1 MATLSTQDIKPMAK
15 GDIEA
20 KERIFLN
27 ADRSAAVPADH
38 EDAHVLLAGEG
49 GMIAKEDADKF
60 GIGEDGKLKHRPG
73 KKHATKHEAAAA
85 DDSDNIEKRNK
96 RVVSADSKK

>member
-1 MATLSTQDIKPMAK
+1 MATLSTESIKPMAK

-27 ADRSAAVPADH
+27 EDKSAAVPEGS
-38 EDAHVLLAGEG
+38 EDAFFLLAGEG

-60 GIGEDGKLKHRPG
+60 GIGEDGKAPKSKS
-73 KKHATKHEAAAA
+73 KKSDKE
-85 DDSDNIEKRNK
+85 DDSDAIENRSK
-96 RVVSADSKK
+96 RVVAPSSKK